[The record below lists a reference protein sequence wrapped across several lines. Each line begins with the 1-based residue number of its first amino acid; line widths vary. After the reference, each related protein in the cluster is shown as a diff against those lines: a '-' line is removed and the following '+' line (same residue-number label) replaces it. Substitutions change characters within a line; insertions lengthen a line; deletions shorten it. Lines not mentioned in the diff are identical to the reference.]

1 MEKQIPKHISAFNEG
16 DLITRI
22 APTQIYHKQLN
33 DNLGM
38 EMDLLA
44 YQDNSGIGS
53 PFKFLGVANGTIYLE
68 HAKGHFKG
76 SKTDYFKVHSHSDG
90 WVKYIDPKTIE
101 EPKKRS
107 LNKKNIENM
116 LDSLNL
122 N

>member
-1 MEKQIPKHISAFNEG
+1 MEEQIPKHISEFNEG

-38 EMDLLA
+38 EMDVPA

-53 PFKFLGVANGTIYLE
+53 PYKFLGVANGTIYLE
-68 HAKGHFKG
+68 YTDGDSKGR
-76 SKTDYFKVHSHSDG
+76 KTDYFKVHSHSDG

-101 EPKKRS
+101 EPKKRF
-107 LNKKNIENM
+107 LNKKNIEKM
-116 LDSLNL
+116 LNNLNL
-122 N
+122 S